1 MKIDTFLKVARALSK
16 FSLSNKVA
24 TIFHFFTP
32 LFYSLFSLHFITP
45 LFHCQRSCLSHGRDQ
60 QLCILF
66 AGLCC
71 LSAGRDKAS
80 ISDKKCDRPRGEGAE
95 RVQPTLAAVCQIEET
110 SSYAFYLLGSAV
122 CQREETR
129 RLLAIKSVTGR
140 EAKALSA
147 DNPRSA
153 SWGPRRRR

>member
-32 LFYSLFSLHFITP
+32 LFYSTFLLHFFTPFFHSTLSLHFFTV
-45 LFHCQRSCLSHGRDQ
+45 S
-60 QLCILF
+60 
-66 AGLCC
+66 
-71 LSAGRDKAS
+71 
-80 ISDKKCDRPRGEGAE
+80 
-95 RVQPTLAAVCQIEET
+95 AAVCHMEET

-129 RLLAIKSVTGR
+129 RVSAIKSVTGP

-147 DNPRSA
+147 CNPRWQLSVRWKRPA
-153 SWGPRRRR
+153 AMHFICWALLSVSGKRHGVY

>member
-95 RVQPTLAAVCQIEET
+95 RRQPTVCI
-110 SSYAFYLLGSAV
+110 LGA
-122 CQREETR
+122 
-129 RLLAIKSVTGR
+129 

-147 DNPRSA
+147 DNECMLSA
-153 SWGPRRRR
+153 QLSVSRKRPAAMHFSC